1 MKERVQPKMG
11 KIDIDYQVL
20 HDAFFKYQSKP
31 TMTGHGDTYYEGKEF
46 EVRTSTPS
54 APPHLHPFPPRPTP
68 PPRTAPT
75 PTPPPPRPPQVSLR
89 EKKPG
94 VVTDDLRKALG
105 MEVGGAPPWLINMQR
120 YGPPPSYPNLKIPGL
135 NAPIPEGATY
145 GFHPGGWG
153 KPPVDEFGR
162 PLYGDVFGT
171 AEPEPED
178 AVEAPAPREL
188 WGAMGDEDDEEE
200 EDESEEEED
209 GDDQSALGEDEI
221 SAGIS
226 SVSSVPSGLATPDQI
241 NLRKETGGGLATPL
255 SSSGVDT
262 PDSVAHGA
270 PPSQQQLYQVISQR
284 EAKVGG
290 AAFGSAHTYNLPG
303 QGSGGK
309 PASGK
314 PGGVELAL
322 DPSELEKLDEG
333 ALKARYDAQRR
344 ADREATAPED
354 VSDILAEHERKRRR
368 KDDAKS
374 ARGY

>member
-1 MKERVQPKMG
+1 M
-11 KIDIDYQVL
+11 
-20 HDAFFKYQSKP
+20 
-31 TMTGHGDTYYEGKEF
+31 
-46 EVRTSTPS
+46 
-54 APPHLHPFPPRPTP
+54 
-68 PPRTAPT
+68 
-75 PTPPPPRPPQVSLR
+75 PTPPPPPRPLQVSLR

-290 AAFGSAHTYNLPG
+290 AAFGSSHTYNLPG
-303 QGSGGK
+303 QGGSGK

>member
-1 MKERVQPKMG
+1 M
-11 KIDIDYQVL
+11 
-20 HDAFFKYQSKP
+20 
-31 TMTGHGDTYYEGKEF
+31 
-46 EVRTSTPS
+46 
-54 APPHLHPFPPRPTP
+54 
-68 PPRTAPT
+68 
-75 PTPPPPRPPQVSLR
+75 SLR

-290 AAFGSAHTYNLPG
+290 AAFGSSHTYNLPG
-303 QGSGGK
+303 QGGRQ
-309 PASGK
+309 A
-314 PGGVELAL
+314 GV
-322 DPSELEKLDEG
+322 G
-333 ALKARYDAQRR
+333 QARRRR
-344 ADREATAPED
+344 ARARPVRAREARRGRAQGAVRRAAP
-354 VSDILAEHERKRRR
+354 RRPR
-368 KDDAKS
+368 GDG
-374 ARGY
+374 ARGRLRHPRRARAQAAAQG